1 MAKKAKKEK
10 KEKVRYI
17 DDGRTIAD
25 MSGVHTGPR
34 LKSNPYRPPLKFK
47 DVWKTYWAAVK
58 LMFMPMLVVVVGIC
72 VIYMVLYAVF
82 FFLA

>member
-1 MAKKAKKEK
+1 MAKKKEK
-10 KEKVRYI
+10 IKYI

-25 MSGVHTGPR
+25 MSGLRTGPR
-34 LKSNPYRPPLKFK
+34 LGANPYRPPLKFRE
-47 DVWKTYWAAVK
+47 VLKTYFSAVK

-82 FFLA
+82 FFLS

>member
-1 MAKKAKKEK
+1 MAKKKEK
-10 KEKVRYI
+10 IKYI

-34 LKSNPYRPPLKFK
+34 LRSNPYRPPLKFK
-47 DVWKTYWAAVK
+47 EVVKTYFAALK
-58 LMFMPMLVVVVGIC
+58 LMFMPMLAMVVGIC
-72 VIYMVLYAVF
+72 VIYMILYAVF

>member
-1 MAKKAKKEK
+1 MAKK
-10 KEKVRYI
+10 KEKVKYI

-25 MSGVHTGPR
+25 MSGLRTGPR

-47 DVWKTYWAAVK
+47 DVLKTYFSAMK
-58 LMFMPMLVVVVGIC
+58 MMFMPMLVVIVGIC
-72 VIYMVLYAVF
+72 VIYMILYAVF